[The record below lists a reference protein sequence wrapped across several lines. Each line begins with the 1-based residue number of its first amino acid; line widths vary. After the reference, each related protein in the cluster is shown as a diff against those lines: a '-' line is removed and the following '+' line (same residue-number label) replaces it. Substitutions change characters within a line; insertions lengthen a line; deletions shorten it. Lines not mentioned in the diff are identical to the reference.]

1 MKNPWNA
8 VAEEVGLEG
17 GAEAEKKFIKWRK
30 KQSRYKRDV
39 KKKEVSGTS
48 SAAVQKAK
56 MKREGVNYLSWLDI
70 YTQPRKS
77 KKSIEGELA
86 VSQIASQVKEN
97 GGEFS
102 DEQTD
107 DSYQSTEDISQVNA
121 HADGNE
127 FEPSFLIESTP
138 KPNNAKEKE
147 KKNLKLT
154 EKGNHQ
160 ESTETEEMNILQS
173 IGNAYRVA
181 EQKDAY
187 DVFGYYIATKMR
199 RLTSS
204 VDQETIEIMEHEIT
218 NVIEENHR
226 MFRARSS
233 QAAAMYAYNPAASY
247 RSQIPPPPQLPFHT
261 GQNFTEKLHQLDW
274 Y

>member
-8 VAEEVGLEG
+8 VAEEVGFEG
-17 GAEAEKKFIKWRK
+17 GAEAEKEFIKWRK
-30 KQSRYKRDV
+30 KQSRYKRDL
-39 KKKEVSGTS
+39 KKKEVSGAS
-48 SAAVQKAK
+48 SAAVQKTK
-56 MKREGVNYLSWLDI
+56 KKRERLNYLSWLDK

-77 KKSIEGELA
+77 KKNIEGELA

-102 DEQTD
+102 DDQTD

-121 HADGNE
+121 HADRNE

-160 ESTETEEMNILQS
+160 ESIETEEMNILQS

-187 DVFGYYIATKMR
+187 DVFGNYIATKMR

-204 VDQETIEIMEHEIT
+204 VDQETIEIMEHEIA
-218 NVIEENHR
+218 NAIEENR
-226 MFRARSS
+226 KMF
-233 QAAAMYAYNPAASY
+233 
-247 RSQIPPPPQLPFHT
+247 
-261 GQNFTEKLHQLDW
+261 
-274 Y
+274 

>member
-127 FEPSFLIESTP
+127 FEPSFLTESTP

-160 ESTETEEMNILQS
+160 ESTEIEEMNILQS

-247 RSQIPPPPQLPFHT
+247 RSQIPPPPQLHFHT

>member
-56 MKREGVNYLSWLDI
+56 KKREGVNYLSWLDI

-247 RSQIPPPPQLPFHT
+247 RSQIPPPPQLHFHT

>member
-1 MKNPWNA
+1 MINTHNR
-8 VAEEVGLEG
+8 EN
-17 GAEAEKKFIKWRK
+17 
-30 KQSRYKRDV
+30 
-39 KKKEVSGTS
+39 KKK
-48 SAAVQKAK
+48 
-56 MKREGVNYLSWLDI
+56 N
-70 YTQPRKS
+70 
-77 KKSIEGELA
+77 IEGELA
-86 VSQIASQVKEN
+86 VSQIASQVKDN

-107 DSYQSTEDISQVNA
+107 DSYQSTEDISQVNT

-160 ESTETEEMNILQS
+160 ESIETEEMNILRS

-187 DVFGYYIATKMR
+187 DVFGNYIATKIR

-204 VDQETIEIMEHEIT
+204 VDQETIEIMEYEIT
-218 NVIEENHR
+218 NVIEENCR
-226 MFRARSS
+226 KFRARSS
-233 QAAAMYAYNPAASY
+233 QVAAMYAYNPAASY
-247 RSQIPPPPQLPFHT
+247 RSQIPPPPQLHFYP
-261 GQNFTEKLHQLDW
+261 GQNITEKLHQPDW